1 MCIIMRMIRPDK
13 RTYDLCFFETY
24 LQLTDEEEEKL
35 MREVDNLLR
44 EKEKLLKEL
53 TSTYEEKGKE
63 KSKKEVALEMLK
75 KGTNT
80 EFIAEVTHL
89 DMEEIEKLK
98 ELTIL

>member
-1 MCIIMRMIRPDK
+1 MRMIRPDK

-35 MREVDNLLR
+35 MREVDNLLG
-44 EKEKLLKEL
+44 EEAELLKDL
-53 TSTYEEKGKE
+53 PISYEEKGKD
-63 KSKKEVALEMLK
+63 KGKKEVALEMLK
-75 KGTNT
+75 KGTSI